1 MGQVKSIFCPRC
13 GRSSEPARYQESC
26 ESCGSVL
33 EVAMDLSGLGPGERD
48 ALLATPERGIFRW
61 WPFLPLAD
69 RASVVSLGEGDT
81 PLLPAGRLG
90 ERLGFERLYLKN
102 DTVLPTGSLK
112 DRSNA
117 IGVSRAVELGIPLV
131 AVVSTGNAAASVSA
145 YAAAAGLRAVILL
158 PEETGPGKVAQAAA
172 HGAEIVAVK
181 GDYDRTA
188 KLFAAAVREFG
199 WYACMSNNPYRNEGK
214 KSYAYE
220 LWTQLGGEVP
230 QWLVHPTAGGLGLI
244 ATWKGF
250 NELYTL
256 GWVDRLPRM
265 VAAQAAAC
273 APIVEAYRSG
283 SSEVQPVLA
292 KATMAESIRVGY
304 PKSLGWRAIRDIRK
318 SGGAA
323 VALEEP
329 EIWEGRALL
338 ARHAGIFA
346 EPAGA
351 ISLAAAARLRQEG
364 MIDPNDLTVC
374 MITGHGLKQPEIQA
388 LDRPFPPPIEPSLES
403 LRRRLDQ
410 GRVDGC

>member
-1 MGQVKSIFCPRC
+1 
-13 GRSSEPARYQESC
+13 
-26 ESCGSVL
+26 
-33 EVAMDLSGLGPGERD
+33 MDLSGLGPRERD
-48 ALLATPERGIFRW
+48 ALLAAPERGLFRW

-69 RASVVSLGEGDT
+69 RACVVSLGEGDT
-81 PLLPAGRLG
+81 PLLPAARLG
-90 ERLGFERLYLKN
+90 RRLGFDRLYLKN

-117 IGVSRAVELGIPLV
+117 VGVSKAVELGVPLV

-145 YAAAAGLRAVILL
+145 YAAAAGLRSVIML
-158 PEETGPGKVAQAAA
+158 PDETAPGKVAQAAA
-172 HGAEIVAVK
+172 HGAEIISVK

-220 LWTQLGGEVP
+220 LWAQLGGEVP
-230 QWLVHPTAGGLGLI
+230 EWLIHPTAGGLGLI

-250 NELYTL
+250 NELCSL
-256 GWVDRLPRM
+256 GWVARLPRM

-283 SSEVQPVLA
+283 SSDVRPVPA
-292 KATMAESIRVGY
+292 KETIAESIRVGY
-304 PKSLGWRAIRDIRK
+304 PKSLGWRALRDIRT
-318 SGGAA
+318 SRGTAI
-323 VALEEP
+323 ALEEA
-329 EIWEGRALL
+329 EIREARALL
-338 ARHAGIFA
+338 ARHAGIYA

-364 MIDPNDLTVC
+364 MIGRNDLTVC
-374 MITGHGLKQPEIQA
+374 MITGHGLKQPEIDS
-388 LDRPFPPPIEPSLES
+388 LDTPLPSPIEANLDS

-410 GRVDGC
+410 ERVDAR

>member
-1 MGQVKSIFCPRC
+1 MGQIKSIFCPRC
-13 GRSSEPARYQESC
+13 GRACESTQYQESC
-26 ESCGSVL
+26 GSCGSVL
-33 EVAMDLSGLGPGERD
+33 EMAMDLSGLGPGQRD
-48 ALLATPERGIFRW
+48 TLLAAPERGLFRW

-90 ERLGFERLYLKN
+90 ERLGFGRLYLKN

-117 IGVSRAVELGIPLV
+117 IGVSKAVELGVPLV

-145 YAAAAGLRAVILL
+145 YAAAAGLRSVIML
-158 PEETGPGKVAQAAA
+158 PEETAPGKVAQAAA

-181 GDYDRTA
+181 GDFDRTA
-188 KLFAAAVREFG
+188 KLFATAVREFG
-199 WYACMSNNPYRNEGK
+199 WYASMSNNPYRNEGK

-220 LWTQLGGEVP
+220 LWAQLGREAP
-230 QWLVHPTAGGLGLI
+230 QWLIHPTAGGLGLV

-250 NELYTL
+250 NELYAL

-265 VAAQAAAC
+265 VAAQASAC

-283 SSEVQPVLA
+283 SADVRPVSA
-292 KATMAESIRVGY
+292 KETIAESIRVGY
-304 PKSLGWRAIRDIRK
+304 PKSLGWRALRDIRA
-318 SGGAA
+318 SGGTAT
-323 VALEEP
+323 ALDEP
-329 EIWEGRALL
+329 EIREAWALL
-338 ARHAGIFA
+338 ARHAGIYA

-364 MIDPNDLTVC
+364 AIGPRDLTVC
-374 MITGHGLKQPEIQA
+374 VITGHGLKQPEIQGLA
-388 LDRPFPPPIEPSLES
+388 APLPPAIEPNLES
-403 LRRRLDQ
+403 LRRRLNQ
-410 GRVDGC
+410 ERVDVR